1 MKMVLGMTCAMV
13 LLACGSSTPA
23 PTATP
28 ATDAPAAVDA
38 HAGHGMA
45 GGDHAG
51 HTDEVEA
58 VRRIVRDHGMAG
70 GDHAGHTP
78 PGGGSL
84 KPCEQIATA
93 CHAHEGFSALAGEC
107 HTIGHGND
115 AARCVASHDECLAEC
130 EKAAKSGAHPHPAG
144 GKGHAPGH
152 H

>member
-38 HAGHGMA
+38 HAG
-45 GGDHAG
+45 
-51 HTDEVEA
+51 
-58 VRRIVRDHGMAG
+58 HGMAG